1 MSASHPNGADRDGY
15 CERRLRGKPGR
26 RTQQQGRL
34 LRGEERPFADKICT
48 KINHPRAAP
57 IDEGQLPAPE
67 RSGKI
72 EFEVGV
78 QDRPIAG
85 AHCKQGGR
93 WGQQPIGT
101 RKLLR
106 GPVAFLG
113 PAERVAARNGEGR
126 AGGANY
132 GAVRQ
137 FADWAQYRVYPF
149 TATCQPLRVSCASIS

>member
-1 MSASHPNGADRDGY
+1 MTVVRPGSGDVDQYRK
-15 CERRLRGKPGR
+15 RGKPGR

-34 LRGEERPFADKICT
+34 LRGEERPYADKICT
-48 KINHPRAAP
+48 KINRPPAAP

-78 QDRPIAG
+78 QDRPIAR

-113 PAERVAARNGEGR
+113 PAERVTARNGEGR
-126 AGGANY
+126 AGGVNH

-137 FADWAQYRVYPF
+137 FADWARYRIAC
-149 TATCQPLRVSCASIS
+149 TRLRPHASRSVCSCASIS

>member
-1 MSASHPNGADRDGY
+1 MYQNQSPAG
-15 CERRLRGKPGR
+15 C
-26 RTQQQGRL
+26 
-34 LRGEERPFADKICT
+34 
-48 KINHPRAAP
+48 P

-126 AGGANY
+126 AGGTNH

-137 FADWAQYRVYPF
+137 FADWARYRVYPF
-149 TATCQPLRVSCASIS
+149 TATCQPLRVQLCIHFVSQRDALLSPWPSRRETLRRIG

>member
-1 MSASHPNGADRDGY
+1 MYQNQSPAG
-15 CERRLRGKPGR
+15 C
-26 RTQQQGRL
+26 
-34 LRGEERPFADKICT
+34 
-48 KINHPRAAP
+48 P
-57 IDEGQLPAPE
+57 IDEGQLKAQE

-85 AHCKQGGR
+85 AHRKQGGR

-106 GPVAFLG
+106 GPVPFLG
-113 PAERVAARNGEGR
+113 PAERARGDSPEGG
-126 AGGANY
+126 AGGVNP

-137 FADWAQYRVYPF
+137 FADWARYRGYPF
-149 TATCQPLRVSCASIS
+149 TATCQPLRV